1 MTSRIIV
8 VRKIKI
14 RRLRKAKRTK
24 VVPDQAPSTKA
35 IIPEVEINQ
44 RKTVLPVRT
53 NAVFPTGPSKK
64 SALLV
69 EVRALTFKFVIR
81 EGWILVTKWILIR

>member
-1 MTSRIIV
+1 MISRIV
-8 VRKIKI
+8 VVSRKI
-14 RRLRKAKRTK
+14 RRLRRVKRRK
-24 VVPDQAPSTKA
+24 VVPIDQAPSTKA

-44 RKTVLPVRT
+44 KKTVLSIRN
-53 NAVFPTGPSKK
+53 NAAFPTGLSKK

-81 EGWILVTKWILIR
+81 EDSISIMKWILIR

>member
-1 MTSRIIV
+1 M
-8 VRKIKI
+8 
-14 RRLRKAKRTK
+14 
-24 VVPDQAPSTKA
+24 VPDQAPSTKA

-81 EGWILVTKWILIR
+81 EDSISIMKWILIR